1 MRRLRALKPTE
12 NRQTIPFCSGEE
24 AWFWCCRCRLGDR
37 EKFCRQDNQNAKSC
51 ETNDIYI
58 SLRRLQYKGLIGPA
72 HIKILVRFGME
83 QIPPS
88 SRFGASR
95 LQCFLWREAID
106 CLEQELRSKGIV
118 E

>member
-1 MRRLRALKPTE
+1 
-12 NRQTIPFCSGEE
+12 
-24 AWFWCCRCRLGDR
+24 
-37 EKFCRQDNQNAKSC
+37 
-51 ETNDIYI
+51 
-58 SLRRLQYKGLIGPA
+58 
-72 HIKILVRFGME
+72 ME

-106 CLEQELRSKGIV
+106 CLEQELKSKGIV